1 MKKDLSQVRAKYLGS
16 LLGVAATTLLIIL
29 CQHGLWNTV
38 MFTFFF
44 SVFLPACFFGIN
56 FKAAKSGL
64 MSVLWIT
71 IASVFSIA
79 FVYDIFID
87 DKMTIAAANTMIIFP
102 EIVFATIGFFIGFV
116 WNILK
121 SKRKV

>member
-1 MKKDLSQVRAKYLGS
+1 
-16 LLGVAATTLLIIL
+16 
-29 CQHGLWNTV
+29 
-38 MFTFFF
+38 
-44 SVFLPACFFGIN
+44 
-56 FKAAKSGL
+56 
-64 MSVLWIT
+64 MSVLGVN

-87 DKMTIAAANTMIIFP
+87 DKMTIVAANTMIIFP

>member
-1 MKKDLSQVRAKYLGS
+1 
-16 LLGVAATTLLIIL
+16 
-29 CQHGLWNTV
+29 
-38 MFTFFF
+38 
-44 SVFLPACFFGIN
+44 
-56 FKAAKSGL
+56 

-121 SKRKV
+121 